1 MVFLFHKQG
10 AFPLTKCFS
19 GKPRGGPPILSP
31 KAPNAPGTPP
41 NRIRTKINYKPDPL
55 KIT

>member
-55 KIT
+55 KIS